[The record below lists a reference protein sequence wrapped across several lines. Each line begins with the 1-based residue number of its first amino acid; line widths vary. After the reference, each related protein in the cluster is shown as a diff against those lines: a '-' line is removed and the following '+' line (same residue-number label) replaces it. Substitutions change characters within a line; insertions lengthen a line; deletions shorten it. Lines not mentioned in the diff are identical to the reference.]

1 MSDNDPPLVE
11 CHGGPWDGRCIVER
25 GPLFPVITMV
35 EAHGAFRRSRDPLGH
50 YYRRRD
56 GYHWQPTLD

>member
-11 CHGGPWDGRCIVER
+11 CHGGPWDG
-25 GPLFPVITMV
+25 PLFPVNTMV
-35 EAHGAFRRSRDPLGH
+35 EAHVAFRRSRDTLDH